1 MAKEVSFSEDARL
14 QIKKG
19 VDILA
24 KVVGVTLGPKGRL
37 VIIDRKFGS
46 PQITK
51 DGVTVAKEVD
61 LEDNYENLGA
71 QLVREVA
78 EKTSDQVGDGTTTAT
93 VLAQAILEGGL
104 KNVTAGANPMALKR
118 GIDKAVEKIVEF
130 IKTLSKP
137 VKGNQE
143 MEAVATVS
151 ANNDPT
157 IGKLL
162 AEAMEKVGKSGVITV
177 EESKT
182 VTTSLDIVEGM
193 QFDRGYISSHFVTDP
208 ELMEV
213 VLKDVLILLYE
224 KKISSLRE
232 FVPLLEQSAQ
242 SGKPLLVIAEDVEGE
257 ALAGLVVNKLRGLL
271 HVAAIKAPGFG
282 DRRKEM
288 MEDIATLTKGKFL
301 SEELGIKLESIQLTD
316 LGHAERVVI
325 DKDNT
330 TIIGGAGSKADI
342 KDRCDK
348 LKKQIEKADSSY
360 DKEKLQERLAKL
372 SGGVAVIKVGAST
385 ETELKEKKARLD
397 DALHAV
403 RAAAEEGIVPGGGL
417 ALLRSIEALSKLKLE
432 GDEQTGVEV
441 VKQAL
446 SAPAF
451 LIAHNAGF
459 DGPVIVKQTLEKQG
473 NVGFNA
479 ETGEFEDLVKSNV
492 IDPTKVVRSTIQNAA
507 SIASLL
513 ITTEA
518 AVSDKPEEKD
528 EDEKK
533 SKKKSKASAG
543 HYGHAH

>member
-1 MAKEVSFSEDARL
+1 VAKEISFSEEARL
-14 QIKKG
+14 RIKKG
-19 VDILA
+19 VDVLA

-51 DGVTVAKEVD
+51 DGVAVAKEID
-61 LEDNYENLGA
+61 LEGNYENLGA

-78 EKTSDQVGDGTTTAT
+78 EKTSDQVGDGTTTAI

-104 KNVTAGANPMALKR
+104 KNVSAGANPMALKK
-118 GIDKAVEKIVEF
+118 GIDKAVEKIVDAV
-130 IKTLSKP
+130 KSLSKP
-137 VKGNQE
+137 VQSNKDI
-143 MEAVATVS
+143 EAVGTVS
-151 ANNDPT
+151 ANNDST

-177 EESKT
+177 EESNTTKT
-182 VTTSLDIVEGM
+182 ELEIVEGM
-193 QFDRGYISSHFVTDP
+193 QFDRGYISPHFVTDL

-213 VLKDVLILLYE
+213 VLKDTLILLYE

-232 FVPLLEQSAQ
+232 FIPLLERTAQ

-271 HVAAIKAPGFG
+271 HVAAVKAPGFG

-301 SEELGIKLESIQLTD
+301 SEELGVKLENVDLSD
-316 LGHAERVVI
+316 LGHAERIVV

-330 TIIGGAGSKADI
+330 TIIGGAGSKTDI
-342 KDRCDK
+342 QSRCEK
-348 LKKQIEKADSSY
+348 LKKQLEKTESSY
-360 DKEKLQERLAKL
+360 DKEKLEERIAKL

-385 ETELKEKKARLD
+385 EAELKEKKARLD

-403 RAAAEEGIVPGGGL
+403 RAATEEGIVPGGGL
-417 ALLRSIEALSKLKLE
+417 ALLRAIDSLSKLKLE
-432 GDEQTGVEV
+432 GDEQTGVEIL
-441 VKQAL
+441 KHAL
-446 SAPAF
+446 RAPAF
-451 LIAHNAGF
+451 LIAQNAGF
-459 DGPVIVKQTLEKQG
+459 DGHVTVRQTLEKQG

-479 ETGEFEDLVKSNV
+479 ETGEFEDLVKANV
-492 IDPTKVVRSTIQNAA
+492 VDPTKVVRCTIQNAA

-528 EDEKK
+528 EEKK
-533 SKKKSKASAG
+533 DKKKAKASS
-543 HYGHAH
+543 HHGHAH

>member
-1 MAKEVSFSEDARL
+1 MAKEISFSEEARL
-14 QIKKG
+14 RIKKG
-19 VDILA
+19 VDVLA

-51 DGVTVAKEVD
+51 DGVAVAKEID
-61 LEDNYENLGA
+61 LEGNYENLGA

-78 EKTSDQVGDGTTTAT
+78 EKTSDQVGDGTTTAI

-104 KNVTAGANPMALKR
+104 KNVSAGANPMALKK
-118 GIDKAVEKIVEF
+118 GIDKAVEKIVDAV
-130 IKTLSKP
+130 KSLSKP
-137 VKGNQE
+137 VQSNKDI
-143 MEAVATVS
+143 EAVGTVS
-151 ANNDPT
+151 ANNDST

-177 EESKT
+177 EESNTTKT
-182 VTTSLDIVEGM
+182 ELEIVEGM
-193 QFDRGYISSHFVTDP
+193 QFDRGYISPHFVTDL

-213 VLKDVLILLYE
+213 VLKDTLILLYE

-232 FVPLLEQSAQ
+232 FIPLLERTAQ

-271 HVAAIKAPGFG
+271 HVAAVKAPGFG

-301 SEELGIKLESIQLTD
+301 SEELGVKLENVDLSD
-316 LGHAERVVI
+316 LGHAERIVV

-330 TIIGGAGSKADI
+330 TIIGGAGSKTDI
-342 KDRCDK
+342 QSRCEK
-348 LKKQIEKADSSY
+348 LKKQLEKTESSY
-360 DKEKLQERLAKL
+360 DKEKLEERIAKL

-385 ETELKEKKARLD
+385 EAELKEKKARLD

-403 RAAAEEGIVPGGGL
+403 RAATEEGIVPGGGL
-417 ALLRSIEALSKLKLE
+417 ALLRAIDSLSKLKLE
-432 GDEQTGVEV
+432 GDEQTGVEIL
-441 VKQAL
+441 KHAL
-446 SAPAF
+446 RAPAF
-451 LIAHNAGF
+451 LIAQNAGF
-459 DGPVIVKQTLEKQG
+459 DGHVTVRQTLEKQG

-479 ETGEFEDLVKSNV
+479 ETGEFEDLVKANV
-492 IDPTKVVRSTIQNAA
+492 VDPTKVVRCTIQNAA

-528 EDEKK
+528 EEKK
-533 SKKKSKASAG
+533 DKKKAKASS
-543 HYGHAH
+543 HHGHAH

>member
-1 MAKEVSFSEDARL
+1 VAKEVAFSEEARL
-14 QIKKG
+14 RIKKG

-51 DGVTVAKEVD
+51 DGVSVAKEVD

-162 AEAMEKVGKSGVITV
+162 AEAMEKVGKSGVITI

-288 MEDIATLTKGKFL
+288 MEDVATLTKGKFL

-316 LGHAERVVI
+316 LGHAERVII

-403 RAAAEEGIVPGGGL
+403 RAASEEGIVPGGGL
-417 ALLRSIEALSKLKLE
+417 ALLRSIDALSKLKLE
-432 GDEQTGVEV
+432 GDEQTGVDI
-441 VKQAL
+441 VKYAL
-446 SAPAF
+446 RAPAF

-459 DGPVIVKQTLEKQG
+459 EGHVIVRETLEKQG

-513 ITTEA
+513 ITTEV

-528 EDEKK
+528 EDDRKG
-533 SKKKSKASAG
+533 KKKAKAASDHHG
-543 HYGHAH
+543 HDH

>member
-1 MAKEVSFSEDARL
+1 MAKEVAFSEEARL
-14 QIKKG
+14 RIKKG

-51 DGVTVAKEVD
+51 DGVSVAKEVD

-78 EKTSDQVGDGTTTAT
+78 EKTSDQVGDDTTTAT

-162 AEAMEKVGKSGVITV
+162 AEAMEKVGKSGVITI

-288 MEDIATLTKGKFL
+288 MEDVATLTKGKFL

-316 LGHAERVVI
+316 LGHAERVII

-403 RAAAEEGIVPGGGL
+403 RAASEEGIVPGGGL
-417 ALLRSIEALSKLKLE
+417 ALLRSIDALSKLKLE
-432 GDEQTGVEV
+432 GDEQTGVDI
-441 VKQAL
+441 VKYAL
-446 SAPAF
+446 RAPAF

-459 DGPVIVKQTLEKQG
+459 EGHVIVRETLEKQG

-513 ITTEA
+513 ITTEV

-528 EDEKK
+528 EDDRKG
-533 SKKKSKASAG
+533 KKKAKAASDHHG
-543 HYGHAH
+543 HDH